1 MEGVSKAHR
10 SQYVGQVLRVVD
22 GWAEVE
28 VKNRFAVGDQI
39 EIIHPS
45 GNEIVILAEMRSASN
60 APLTIIGGA
69 GHRVQI
75 PFDVKYDNALL
86 ARML

>member
-10 SQYVGQVLRVVD
+10 SQYVGQVLQVVD

-45 GNEIVILAEMRSASN
+45 GNEIVTLAEMRSASN
-60 APLTIIGGA
+60 APLSIIGGA

-75 PFDVKYDNALL
+75 PLDVKYDKALL
-86 ARML
+86 ARMF